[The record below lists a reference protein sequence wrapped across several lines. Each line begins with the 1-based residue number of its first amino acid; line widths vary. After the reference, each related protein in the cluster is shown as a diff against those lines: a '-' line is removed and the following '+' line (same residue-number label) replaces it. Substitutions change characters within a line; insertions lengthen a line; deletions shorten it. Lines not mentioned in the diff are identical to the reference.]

1 MLGGGGILE
10 ARYTQNFGSRDEI
23 GGEVAGSQER
33 RESEVRIRNAIFP
46 TTIQMVGERDSARGT
61 SPGKGE
67 GEPKGVDESGTAA
80 ARGSLKLLTMAEDG
94 YYRRKRKRTH
104 RRKEE
109 VGGLARCQVSRGFG
123 KGFSI
128 GWPNWRGAVAG
139 SGRLTRP
146 SRLTALPQLAHKKF
160 CQGGVHLI
168 VHCPLSIAHPQI
180 LCTVWA
186 IGAKAVTGVVALLAV
201 SHVATDANR
210 AVS

>member
-46 TTIQMVGERDSARGT
+46 TTIQMVGERDSPRGT
-61 SPGKGE
+61 SAGKGE
-67 GEPKGVDESGTAA
+67 EEPKGVDESGTAA

-94 YYRRKRKRTH
+94 YYRRKGKRTH

-128 GWPNWRGAVAG
+128 GRPNWRGAVAG

-146 SRLTALPQLAHKKF
+146 SRLTALPQLPGAQKVLPGR
-160 CQGGVHLI
+160 CPPDCPLST
-168 VHCPLSIAHPQI
+168 VHCPLPTYGYCLGNWREGGDGSCPACC
-180 LCTVWA
+180 LTRRY
-186 IGAKAVTGVVALLAV
+186 GRG
-201 SHVATDANR
+201 
-210 AVS
+210 